1 MCKQVLNVDTSPCD
15 KQKHVKQ
22 RYEINTEKRLI
33 EMFVMLYV
41 FCFFSII
48 YGNIKG
54 INSVCLFMNILMHCW
69 LCSFHTDLSTCI
81 KLICYIASILILQ
94 IPETKLFCP
103 LLQCLHEN
111 TCVYLFISFDIYM
124 RISKKNMFFF
134 QILFIIFIHIVFC
147 DTATCVYLENI
158 HIYWLC
164 LIHMQRK
171 YGMTNHTK
179 SMGMP
184 LKHFRL

>member
-1 MCKQVLNVDTSPCD
+1 MCVYLWIFWCIVAYVVFTQTWVPVSNSFVTLLVHS
-15 KQKHVKQ
+15 
-22 RYEINTEKRLI
+22 KRLLLI
-33 EMFVMLYV
+33 
-41 FCFFSII
+41 
-48 YGNIKG
+48 
-54 INSVCLFMNILMHCW
+54 
-69 LCSFHTDLSTCI
+69 SFQQ
-81 KLICYIASILILQ
+81 IASILILQ